1 MNSWR
6 SPFPFSAPAVVR
18 GIVLCLSCP
27 ALAQASAGE
36 AAAPPASTVLLLLAA
51 AVGVLVLGATV
62 YALLR
67 ANRRLAQALAARR
80 QDEAVMRSTMEN
92 MAEAVIMVDGQLRLT
107 SFNQRFVVITGFEHA
122 FLSARPPFAEV
133 LRRWAGENALSGRM
147 LERAIL
153 RARTREPFRHTFVH
167 RGRDYEGKHVPLP
180 GGGFVRTIS
189 DVTEQHRA
197 EEVLRDSEA
206 RLRHLLELAPTAILV
221 SDMDDGQVLFAN
233 RAAEHTAGVP
243 AERLRAC
250 RVADFYVHAEDR
262 LRMQQMLNQHGA
274 VTDVEVRLRRGTGEP
289 IWALVSAMAG
299 EFGGRPAVIAAIND
313 ISARKQAEEELEQA
327 RQELEAANQQM
338 RRANAEL
345 AEAAATDRLTGLA
358 NRRRLEDTA
367 EAELSRSRRHRHP
380 LSVVLFDVDW
390 FKSVNDRFGH
400 EVGDAV
406 LREVACRL
414 GSQVRASD
422 LLARWGGE
430 EFLLLAPSTGLA
442 EALAL
447 AEKMRRLIDGK
458 PFPVAGR
465 LSASF
470 GVAQFNGAEMFST
483 LVARADRALYR
494 AKDSGRNRVEW
505 AGEDE
510 RVGS

>member
-1 MNSWR
+1 M
-6 SPFPFSAPAVVR
+6 
-18 GIVLCLSCP
+18 
-27 ALAQASAGE
+27 
-36 AAAPPASTVLLLLAA
+36 AAPVRAADGGFADAWASTFPATTLFLLLSALLGLFVLGAA
-51 AVGVLVLGATV
+51 AVALV
-62 YALLR
+62 R
-67 ANRRLAQALAARR
+67 ANRRLAQALADRR
-80 QDEAVMRSTMEN
+80 RDEAIMRSTMEN
-92 MAEAVIMVDGQLRLT
+92 MAEAVIMVDGRLRLT
-107 SFNQRFVVITGFEHA
+107 SFNQRFADITGFDPA
-122 FLSARPPFAEV
+122 FLASKPPYAEI
-133 LRRWAGENALSGRM
+133 LRLWAGENRLPDEL
-147 LERAIL
+147 LERAML
-153 RARTREPFRHTFVH
+153 RARTREPFRHTFEH

-206 RLRHLLELAPTAILV
+206 RLRQLLALAPTAILV
-221 SDMDDGQVLFAN
+221 SDARDGRVLFVN
-233 RAAEHTAGVP
+233 QKAAETAGLSVE
-243 AERLRAC
+243 AFRSRT
-250 RVADFYVHAEDR
+250 VFDFYLHGEDR
-262 LRMQQMLNQHGA
+262 IRLQQMLNQHGS
-274 VTDVEVRLRRGTGEP
+274 VSDFELRLLRASGEP
-289 IWALVSAMAG
+289 IWALVSAMLG

-313 ISARKQAEEELEQA
+313 ITARKHMEDELERA
-327 RQELEAANQQM
+327 REELEAANQQM
-338 RRANAEL
+338 RRANTEL
-345 AEAAATDRLTGLA
+345 AEAASTDRLTGLA

-406 LREVACRL
+406 LREVATRL
-414 GSQVRASD
+414 GGQVRASD

-430 EFLLLAPSTGLA
+430 EFLLLAPATGLA

-447 AEKMRRLIDGK
+447 AEKMRRLIDGT
-458 PFPVAGR
+458 PFPVAGQ

-470 GVAQFNGAEMFST
+470 GVAQYNGSEMFST

-494 AKDSGRNRVEW
+494 AKDGGRNRVEW

-510 RVGS
+510 RVGT